1 LEELLEVLLVVESGE
16 MLVVLSDMVLRVVV
30 LQALLGAVSAT
41 V

>member
-1 LEELLEVLLVVESGE
+1 LEEVLEVLLVVESGE

-30 LQALLGAVSAT
+30 SQALLGAVSAT